1 MAETGYKLMILCGRF
16 FLRAFTESE
25 VHVVYCASTLAFTG
39 AWAELQALLAQQTEQ
54 RTSGWELAQA
64 GRAAITGRL
73 KLMAVSDRRETR
85 DTNISL

>member
-1 MAETGYKLMILCGRF
+1 VARMTVLWHLP
-16 FLRAFTESE
+16 LP
-25 VHVVYCASTLAFTG
+25 
-39 AWAELQALLAQQTEQ
+39 QQTEQ